1 MKNED
6 FRIKTRG
13 SGFES
18 SMRNPDFLRS
28 FTLGFSLFIFHF
40 AFSLFLIGCAG
51 SEPLPPED
59 PAARGELDAFFL
71 RFRQRVQE
79 GHADSLPL
87 YLSRE
92 SLNWLDDIRRASRTE
107 APKYL
112 AERPFHEILPIL
124 ALRVERR
131 SNPGFDDRP
140 VSILENLVVRNR
152 AVRKSLL
159 KTELGP
165 SMVRGN
171 TGEIGLQEAPH
182 VPVFFFVREAGTWKF
197 NFFKSLPLIL
207 QGAESIARQR
217 KPTRL
222 EQAIYILEQFGG
234 RQVLAEDLNR

>member
-1 MKNED
+1 MRRPEL
-6 FRIKTRG
+6 RR
-13 SGFES
+13 S
-18 SMRNPDFLRS
+18 SILS
-28 FTLGFSLFIFHF
+28 FSLFLFHF
-40 AFSLFLIGCAG
+40 AFSLLLAGCAG

-59 PAARGELDAFFL
+59 PAARKELDAFFL

-87 YLSRE
+87 YMSRE

-112 AERPFHEILPIL
+112 AERPFHEILAIL

-131 SNPGFDDRP
+131 MNPGFDDRP
-140 VSILENLVVRNR
+140 VTVLEKLVVQNW

-165 SMVRGN
+165 SIVRGN
-171 TGEIGLQEAPH
+171 TGEIGLREAPH
-182 VPVFFFVREAGTWKF
+182 VPVFFFVREAGAWKF
-197 NFFKSLPLIL
+197 HFFKSLPLIL
-207 QGAESIARQR
+207 QGAESLARQR
-217 KPTRL
+217 KSTHL